1 MKKTNVTMSVI
12 VIVLLLATALPG
24 VVLAAVE
31 GTSTGSFTASNATP
45 SVTSVALW
53 TTGGGAAATDTMTPL
68 VQYNVKV
75 AVTDNNTLDDLSTVT
90 VYLYHDADGT
100 YDTGDRPGTGNTQT
114 CAILTWTNGGGWS
127 IDPDASTT
135 WAIVSGSC
143 TAPTLTNSS
152 GTYEFNFTPG
162 KVSTETPGAGEW
174 HIYAVADDGT
184 ATGDSYQEDRELNWY
199 GEITSLTATVSF
211 GTVALGCTSSISG
224 TVSATYIANGAYDEQ
239 VKSGATWTG
248 QSTAATLSLC
258 TSGTS
263 PAAAEFAMTTDDD
276 GTEAGAELVLSA
288 SYTSIDEAGTQ
299 TGEAGDTAG
308 NNHLWLYLGS
318 SNIPA
323 EEYQGTVYYQISDGS

>member
-100 YDTGDRPGTGNTQT
+100 YDTGDRPGAGNTQT
-114 CAILTWTNGGGWS
+114 CAILTW
-127 IDPDASTT
+127 
-135 WAIVSGSC
+135 AIVSGSY
-143 TAPTLTNSS
+143 TAPTLTISS

-162 KVSTETPGAGEW
+162 KVSTETPGAGE
-174 HIYAVADDGT
+174 
-184 ATGDSYQEDRELNWY
+184 
-199 GEITSLTATVSF
+199 
-211 GTVALGCTSSISG
+211 
-224 TVSATYIANGAYDEQ
+224 
-239 VKSGATWTG
+239 
-248 QSTAATLSLC
+248 
-258 TSGTS
+258 
-263 PAAAEFAMTTDDD
+263 
-276 GTEAGAELVLSA
+276 
-288 SYTSIDEAGTQ
+288 
-299 TGEAGDTAG
+299 
-308 NNHLWLYLGS
+308 
-318 SNIPA
+318 
-323 EEYQGTVYYQISDGS
+323 